1 MDFGPDR
8 QSDRGDKMNF
18 SKMARVGV
26 AVIVTMLMAEVIP
39 EVINGMLILILLGL
53 ILGHYSSFTFM
64 ADWLGK
70 LSGDSAQN

>member
-1 MDFGPDR
+1 MTF
-8 QSDRGDKMNF
+8 QS
-18 SKMARVGV
+18 MARVGV

-70 LSGDSAQN
+70 LSGDTPKS

>member
-1 MDFGPDR
+1 
-8 QSDRGDKMNF
+8 MNF